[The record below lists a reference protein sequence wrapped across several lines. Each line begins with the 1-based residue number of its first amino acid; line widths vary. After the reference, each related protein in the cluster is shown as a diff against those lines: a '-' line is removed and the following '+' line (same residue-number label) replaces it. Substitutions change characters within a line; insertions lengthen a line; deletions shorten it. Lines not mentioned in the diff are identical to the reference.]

1 MIETDHGFVVEAP
14 IGAVWDYARDI
25 GNWASSMPGYESF
38 EEVDEVHSNWV
49 LKVALGALTKRVP
62 LKVTIIERREPEH
75 ISFELRG
82 RSDPVEGRGT
92 FTAEAQGPRQT
103 SVEVTLA
110 IWGSGQMAAPMEAM
124 SRPVVPALTRGV
136 SESFKKAVEQT
147 GVAACDALPV
157 QATPRPAIAEARV
170 GDPRGRRQR
179 WSRWR
184 ARLLGW
190 TRRAHRTNRG
200 SS

>member
-1 MIETDHGFVVEAP
+1 MIETDHGFVIEAP
-14 IGAVWDYARDI
+14 IGAVWDYANDI

-38 EEVDEVHSNWV
+38 EEIDAVHSNWV
-49 LKVALGALTKRVP
+49 LKVPLGALTKRVA
-62 LKVTIIERREPEH
+62 LKVTIIERRAPEH

-103 SVEVTLA
+103 SVDVTLA
-110 IWGSGQMAAPMEAM
+110 IWGSGQMAAVMEAM
-124 SRPVVPALTRGV
+124 SRPVVPALTRSV
-136 SESFKKAVEQT
+136 SESFKSAIEQT
-147 GVAACDALPV
+147 GAPDESV
-157 QATPRPAIAEARV
+157 TP
-170 GDPRGRRQR
+170 GRHRRR
-179 WSRWR
+179 WGRWR
-184 ARLLGW
+184 ERLLGW